1 MHLSLPKPLERTL
14 ASQLLAFHPSQ
25 LERTL
30 ASITIPSLSLITTH
44 RHAAD
49 ESSDFSVNRFKAQT
63 QSKGA

>member
-49 ESSDFSVNRFKAQT
+49 ESSDFSVN
-63 QSKGA
+63 